1 MELTHEALKHLIAY
15 YGLLNDWYHYRD
27 VCYMDYV
34 RRELC
39 LE

>member
-15 YGLLNDWYHYRD
+15 YGLLNDWYH

-34 RRELC
+34 RRKLD